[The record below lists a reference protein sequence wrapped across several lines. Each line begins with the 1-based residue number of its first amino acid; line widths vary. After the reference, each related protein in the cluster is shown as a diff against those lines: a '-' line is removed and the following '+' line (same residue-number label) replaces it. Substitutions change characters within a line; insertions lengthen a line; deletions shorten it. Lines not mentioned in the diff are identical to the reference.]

1 MDREISREEYE
12 LLFGGGEEYV
22 HPTRRGDLVRERQ
35 DAVSPDVHAA
45 RREAAQQALESFM
58 LRRRDPYQLNLPGVN
73 PELMALRYRGGMTPE
88 QEAAAGVVGRGWQRG
103 PDLSYVEQLVLDLE
117 RQGMPAN
124 NIQQI
129 VRQVATQE
137 MAQAEKPR
145 GLHGTRM
152 AMLKYGLPAL
162 GVLGGLYGV
171 AALTQPR
178 SEEERETSGLSR
190 MNP

>member
-12 LLFGGGEEYV
+12 ALFAQGREYI
-22 HPTRRGDLVRERQ
+22 HPTVLGDIARERA
-35 DAVSPDVHAA
+35 DRVSPEVTDA
-45 RREAAQQALESFM
+45 RRSAAQQALQAFM
-58 LRRRDPYQLNLPGVN
+58 LKRRDPYQLNLPGVN
-73 PELMALRYRGGMTPE
+73 PELMALRYRGGLTPE
-88 QEAAAGVVGRGWQRG
+88 QEAAAGVIGRGWQQG
-103 PDLSYVEQLVLDLE
+103 PDLSRVEQLVLDLE

-124 NIQQI
+124 NIRQI

-162 GVLGGLYGV
+162 GGLGGLYGI

-178 SEEERETSGLSR
+178 AEVEQEEYAGAR
-190 MNP
+190 